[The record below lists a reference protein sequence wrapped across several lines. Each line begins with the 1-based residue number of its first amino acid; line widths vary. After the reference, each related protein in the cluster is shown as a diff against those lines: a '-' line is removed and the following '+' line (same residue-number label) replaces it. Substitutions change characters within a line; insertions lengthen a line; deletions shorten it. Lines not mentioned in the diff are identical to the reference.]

1 MDRLLNMVIRMV
13 MRQVTQRA
21 VNKGVD
27 MMADRGGPKLEKGRA
42 ADAVRLVRRA
52 SRF

>member
-1 MDRLLNMVIRMV
+1 MDRVLNMIVRMI
-13 MRQVTQRA
+13 MRQVTRRV

-27 MMADRGGPKLEKGRA
+27 MMADRGGPKLEKGRT